1 MLRCNLPLYPI
12 TIGTLLDLNVLNTST
27 ASFAVGLAVVVA
39 KEVVVVIVG
48 LTSSH
53 S

>member
-1 MLRCNLPLYPI
+1 M
-12 TIGTLLDLNVLNTST
+12 GTLLEDRVLNNST
-27 ASFAVGLAVVVA
+27 DFSAAGSVAVVA
-39 KEVVVVIVG
+39 IDVVEVIVG

>member
-1 MLRCNLPLYPI
+1 MFRVYLPLYPI
-12 TIGTLLDLNVLNTST
+12 TMGTLLDLVLNIST
-27 ASFAVGLAVVVA
+27 ASFAAGLVVVVA
-39 KEVVVVIVG
+39 KEVVEVIVG